1 MDMKERDTVIKVDNL
16 SIGYN
21 NVNIVK
27 EVSLEVRQGEILGIA
42 GESGSGKTTLL
53 RALMGIRKDEM
64 NISGTVRF
72 LKKDLVSLT
81 RKELSALY
89 GKHISMIPQN
99 AMLSL
104 DPLFSISSLVHE
116 TLCAHGEKIT
126 HKESDAMASSIMTS
140 LLFDDPKR
148 VLQSYP
154 FELSGGMAQRVAV
167 LLSILKRPSLLLGD
181 EPTSALDGTSQHH
194 LINQLKLLKEQ
205 MDLSMILISH
215 NLAVLAELADEI
227 AIMYGGRIVEYGK
240 RHEILHKPVHPYT
253 RALLGAVPKRGGSM
267 SDGLKGVP
275 QAFEEKIA
283 GCSFAERCPQ
293 KTEACT
299 KGEILEISVSDSHS
313 VRCIRIKEML

>member
-1 MDMKERDTVIKVDNL
+1 MDMRKRDAVIKVKNL
-16 SIGYN
+16 SVGYN

-53 RALMGIRKDEM
+53 RTLMGIRKDDI
-64 NISGTVRF
+64 NIRGTIRF
-72 LKKDLVSLT
+72 LNKDLVSLT
-81 RKELSALY
+81 RKEMGALY
-89 GKHISMIPQN
+89 GKHISIIPQN

-116 TLCAHGEKIT
+116 TLVAHGEKIT
-126 HKESDAMASSIMTS
+126 RKESDAMASSMMTS

-167 LLSILKRPSLLLGD
+167 LLSILSRPSLLLGD
-181 EPTSALDGTSQHH
+181 EPTSALDGTSQYH

-205 MDLSMILISH
+205 MDLSVILISH

-240 RHEILHKPVHPYT
+240 RHEILNKPVHPYT
-253 RALLGAVPKRGGSM
+253 RALIDAVPKRGRSM
-267 SDGLKGVP
+267 SDGLTGFP
-275 QAFEEKIA
+275 PAFEKDSS
-283 GCSFAERCPQ
+283 GCAFAERCPQ
-293 KTEACT
+293 KIEACT
-299 KGEILEISVSDSHS
+299 KGEIQEISVSASHR
-313 VRCIRIKEML
+313 VRCFRIKEML